1 MECIGLDVHKRYCQV
16 AILDDES
23 TTYDPEEHRVST
35 DRDELEGFAAE
46 HADATAAIEATRNYW
61 FVYDCLSDHLEVQV
75 ANPHK
80 TRLISE
86 QKVKSDRL
94 DAKRLAVLVR
104 AGLIPE
110 SYVPPEDYREARKLV
125 RRRKTLVE
133 QRTAAKNRVR
143 SVMADRGIVNE
154 SDVFS
159 EDGRT
164 FFADDDLPLSETD
177 RQLIET
183 DLTVIDSLDEQV
195 ARLQGVIDEIAATWQ
210 ETQLAMTI
218 PGIGPCLSATIIAE
232 LGELDR
238 FDNKKQVVSYAGLDP
253 RVRQSGEKE
262 ATGPITKD
270 SSSVLR
276 WALGQA
282 ALNVVKYDSYLGSY
296 YARMK
301 DRKHK
306 KVALVATARKLLV
319 AIYAMLTKEEVYKP
333 QPAG

>member
-1 MECIGLDVHKRYCQV
+1 MECIGIDVHKRYCQV
-16 AILDDES
+16 AILDSDS
-23 TTYDPEEHRVST
+23 TTHDPEEHRLKT
-35 DRDELEGFAAE
+35 DRAELEDFAAE
-46 HADATAAIEATRNYW
+46 HAGSTAAIEATRNYW
-61 FVYDCLSDHLEVQV
+61 FVYDCLSDELTVKV

-80 TRLISE
+80 TRLVTE

-104 AGLIPE
+104 ADLIAE

-125 RRRKTLVE
+125 RRRKSLVE
-133 QRTAAKNRVR
+133 QRTAAKNRIR
-143 SVMADRGIVNE
+143 AVMADRGIIHE
-154 SDVFS
+154 SEVFS
-159 EDGRT
+159 EEGRT
-164 FFADDDLPLSETD
+164 FFEDDELPFSETD
-177 RQLIET
+177 RQLIES
-183 DLTVIDSLDEQV
+183 DLAVIDAMDGEV
-195 ARLQGVIDEIAATWQ
+195 AQLQSVIDEIAATWE

-253 RVRQSGEKE
+253 RIRQSGEKDT
-262 ATGPITKD
+262 TGPITKD

-282 ALNVVKYDSYLGSY
+282 ALNVVKYDSYMGSY
-296 YARMK
+296 YARLK
-301 DRKHK
+301 ERKKK

-319 AIYAMLTKEEVYKP
+319 AIYAMITKGEVYKP
-333 QPAG
+333 RPA